1 MAPCCPDRPAGQGR
15 QVSSSQVGA
24 IVPTAHEA
32 GGWAPFFKVNSGAIS
47 AGAFV
52 NFRKF
57 SGGSTGKKVVKII
70 GIGSD
75 IGELFLFDDNG
86 KGVFHKLIVVW

>member
-1 MAPCCPDRPAGQGR
+1 MAPCCPDRRDDQGR

-24 IVPTAHEA
+24 IVHPAHEA
-32 GGWAPFFKVNSGAIS
+32 GGGAPFFKVNSGAIS

-57 SGGSTGKKVVKII
+57 SGGTPGKTVVEII
-70 GIGSD
+70 GIGND
-75 IGELFLFDDNG
+75 IGELFLFDDDSEY
-86 KGVFHKLIVVW
+86 VFHKLIVI